1 MMRYISIILFVLMIS
16 FSCKKSRLSAVVD
29 ATVTYIRTGSVTKGL
44 GLITLNN
51 LFSCSGGRVMAVGII
66 SSSDIG
72 L

>member
-1 MMRYISIILFVLMIS
+1 MIS

-29 ATVTYIRTGSVTKGL
+29 ATGTYTRTGSVTKGL
-44 GLITLNN
+44 GVSTISN
-51 LFSCSGGRVMAVGII
+51 LYSCSGGRVMAVGII